1 MFSDYLYYV
10 LWKSFVHVPL
20 ETMLPLFKLIF
31 IVVYLIYN
39 VVLVSA
45 YSKVNQSY
53 IYIYMYPLFFTFF
66 SHIGHY
72 RVLSRV
78 LCAKLPC

>member
-31 IVVYLIYN
+31 IGV
-39 VVLVSA
+39 
-45 YSKVNQSY
+45 
-53 IYIYMYPLFFTFF
+53 
-66 SHIGHY
+66 
-72 RVLSRV
+72 
-78 LCAKLPC
+78 